1 MVGLK
6 QARSVQDEKL
16 VETIF
21 QTHLFPTSAYSP
33 STDIVF
39 GATPTNLI
47 VDARPTTNAMANVA
61 KGAGSENM
69 DNYKS
74 GKKVYLGACCHRKHA
89 EAKSMD
95 ADLKSCRRL
104 RQASTTY
111 TFVMH
116 FGWTTVD
123 R

>member
-16 VETIF
+16 VEAIF
-21 QTHLFPTSAYSP
+21 QTHRFPSSALSP
-33 STDIVF
+33 SASASGAAVF

-69 DNYKS
+69 ENYKS
-74 GKKVYLGACCHRKHA
+74 AKKVYLGTCAPA
-89 EAKSMD
+89 ATAAALD
-95 ADLKSCRRL
+95 APSLSRARRDAGL
-104 RQASTTY
+104 C
-111 TFVMH
+111 
-116 FGWTTVD
+116 
-123 R
+123 